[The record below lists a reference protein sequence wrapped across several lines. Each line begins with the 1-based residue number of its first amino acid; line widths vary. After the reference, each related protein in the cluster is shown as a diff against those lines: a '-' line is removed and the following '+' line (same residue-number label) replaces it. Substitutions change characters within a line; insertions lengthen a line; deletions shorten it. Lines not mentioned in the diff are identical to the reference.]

1 MGSNRPFSE
10 ECFGNQCENGAIL
23 MGDDREFDQDLRLIR
38 LFNHYRH
45 DWMNE
50 IQLIFG
56 YVKLRKYEKLES
68 LMHTIKLKV
77 QRESNI
83 SKLGVPEL
91 IVYIF
96 SVQAEVKE
104 LKLEVEME
112 HEIHLNELSFDC
124 KRLTQLL
131 IAVIEVFKEHAVAHH
146 EHEHSLL
153 LKLTQTVGELII
165 NVNYQCDKACDQ
177 LLAALERVRLQ
188 SEMNMTLKT
197 NQWDGHSIAVN
208 IELPLNI

>member
-1 MGSNRPFSE
+1 MGSNRPFNE
-10 ECFGNQCENGAIL
+10 ECFSNQSENGAFL
-23 MGDDREFDQDLRLIR
+23 MGDERESDQDLRLIR

-56 YVKLRKYEKLES
+56 YVKLRKYDKLES
-68 LMHTIKLKV
+68 LIQNIKVKV
-77 QRESNI
+77 QRESNV

-91 IVYIF
+91 IMYVF

-112 HEIHLNELSFDC
+112 HEIHLNELLIDC
-124 KRLTQLL
+124 KELTRLL
-131 IAVIEVFKEHAVAHH
+131 IAVIEVFKEHAVVHH
-146 EHEHSLL
+146 EHEYGLQ
-153 LKLTQTVGELII
+153 LKLTQTVGKLTIDGH
-165 NVNYQCDKACDQ
+165 YQCDKTGNQ
-177 LLAALERVRLQ
+177 LLPALERVRLQ
-188 SEMNMTLKT
+188 SDMNMTWKT
-197 NQWDGHSIAVN
+197 NQWDGHSIGVS